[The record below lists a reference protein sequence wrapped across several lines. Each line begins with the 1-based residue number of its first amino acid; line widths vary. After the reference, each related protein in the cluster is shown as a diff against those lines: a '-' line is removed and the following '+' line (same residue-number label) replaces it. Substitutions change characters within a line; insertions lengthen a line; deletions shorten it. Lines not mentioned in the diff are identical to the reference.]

1 MAYNYGLYP
10 GTTHKVTSSGSS
22 AASSTAFN
30 AQTVFVR
37 IVTSAAGHIKFAAA
51 PTAAATDIYI
61 PAGWVEIF
69 KVAPGDKVAFIG
81 SGDLYATELS
91 G

>member
-30 AQTVFVR
+30 EQTVFVR
-37 IVTSAAGHIKFAAA
+37 VVASAAGHIKF
-51 PTAAATDIYI
+51 
-61 PAGWVEIF
+61 
-69 KVAPGDKVAFIG
+69 
-81 SGDLYATELS
+81 YATPT
-91 G
+91 